1 MIQCALKKALAEIM
15 KWKIYTLLCSIFH
28 SGSFFLNAI
37 LLKCFCFLFIG
48 ICFKWAR
55 LTFCFHHLLQ
65 GKSSLCI
72 KGVYLMLF
80 TILWLH
86 TATEL
91 FSLLDLFVYLYVV
104 FRPQHPNN
112 RMVLPIYLS
121 IWLNTYFG
129 TFGPRHCF
137 VKLKKCNI
145 I

>member
-15 KWKIYTLLCSIFH
+15 KWKIYTLLNLSQRIL
-28 SGSFFLNAI
+28 FF
-37 LLKCFCFLFIG
+37 KCYTICFLFIG
-48 ICFKWAR
+48 IWFKWAR

-65 GKSSLCI
+65 GKSSLCT

-80 TILWLH
+80 IILWLH
-86 TATEL
+86 TATEP
-91 FSLLDLFVYLYVV
+91 FSLLIYVV